1 LISLKNT
8 ASIANPFYDFYI
20 KEVIMI
26 RKTMLAAVAL
36 FLLSSTG
43 FAAAQSSK
51 SSCDRE
57 CLSGFITQY
66 MNAMLA
72 HKPESLP
79 VAANVKFTE
88 DCKEMKL
95 GEGLWKGITRLT
107 DYRRDI
113 LDIRDGVAVSFLVVE
128 EGTSP
133 VLFVMR
139 LKIVDKKIS
148 EIETTAVRGQKE
160 GMLFNTANLQTV
172 SKTMITP
179 PDKAQMNS
187 REEMIKA
194 AVTYP
199 AGLKIGSFVKADSPM
214 ASDAYRFENGQL
226 MAGPGCT
233 FFKGCEVM
241 KTQMIPTL
249 SKITHRVIAVD
260 EELGIVAVRMNF
272 GPGSTFEGGGE
283 LDVWHSFKINGGLI
297 RAAEAY
303 CEIVPSG
310 TKSGWD

>member
-1 LISLKNT
+1 MLVILALLLITAFASLAT
-8 ASIANPFYDFYI
+8 AS
-20 KEVIMI
+20 
-26 RKTMLAAVAL
+26 AAEPPATQA
-36 FLLSSTG
+36 SSG
-43 FAAAQSSK
+43 A
-51 SSCDRE
+51 CDRQ
-57 CLSGFITQY
+57 CLSGFITKY
-66 MNAMLA
+66 LDAMMA
-72 HKPESLP
+72 HKPDSLP
-79 VAANVKFTE
+79 VTSDVRFTE

-113 LDIRDGVAVSFLVVE
+113 LDVRQGVAVSFLVVE
-128 EGTSP
+128 EAAGP

-139 LKIVDKKIS
+139 LKIVDNKIA
-148 EIETTAVRGQKE
+148 EIETTAVRNQKE

-172 SKTMITP
+172 SKMMTSVP
-179 PDKAQMNS
+179 EKAQLNS
-187 REEMIKA
+187 REDMIKA

-214 ASDAYRFENGQL
+214 ADDAYRYENGQL

-233 FFKGCEVM
+233 FFKGCDNM
-241 KTQMIPTL
+241 KKQFIPTL

-283 LDVWHSFKINGGLI
+283 LDVWHSFKIFGNLI
-297 RAAEAY
+297 HAAEAY
-303 CEIVPSG
+303 CEIVPAG
-310 TKSGWD
+310 TKSGWE